1 MCLWDLPDA
10 VMGGLNIS
18 ALHAVTPYCVL
29 VIKNIHNSWASKF
42 CRVTQAVLVIFPVKD

>member
-1 MCLWDLPDA
+1 MCVYHKVCKCVCLWDLPDA

-29 VIKNIHNSWASKF
+29 VIKKFIIHGHPNFAG
-42 CRVTQAVLVIFPVKD
+42 